1 MELPMPADTVV
12 RYLNPPALEKPPGYS
27 HVVDVRGNHLIFIAG
42 QAAVDASGTVVGG
55 DNVEEQAE
63 QAFRNVSAAL
73 ESVGCTAANL
83 VKLTVFMRDMTK
95 LTDYRR
101 ARDRFFNSVSPPV
114 APAVTLVEVSR
125 LYSERLLIE
134 IEGVAAT

>member
-1 MELPMPADTVV
+1 MPTDTAVV

-27 HVVDVRGNHLIFIAG
+27 HVVDVRGNRLIFIAG
-42 QAAVDASGTVVGG
+42 QAGVDASGAVVGG
-55 DNVEEQAE
+55 DILGQAE
-63 QAFRNVSAAL
+63 QAFRNLSAAL

-83 VKLTVFMRDMTK
+83 VKLTVFVRDMDK
-95 LTDYRR
+95 LADYRR
-101 ARDRFFNSVSPPV
+101 VRDRFFNSVSPPV

-134 IEGVAAT
+134 IEGVAAA